1 MVPDMVGISMR
12 IGVLSDTHI
21 HLAEEI
27 PQGIV
32 RAFSNVDLI
41 VHAGDFVDVAVLEGL
56 KRLGEVK
63 AVHGNMDSMNL
74 RDLLPEKE
82 LMVVEGKKIGII
94 HGWGGP
100 EGIELKIRARFDDVD
115 IIIYGHS
122 HRAKIEQ
129 IGNVLFFNPG
139 PGYQSFGIL
148 TIEEDVQG
156 DIIKI

>member
-1 MVPDMVGISMR
+1 MK

-41 VHAGDFVDVAVLEGL
+41 VHAGDFVDVAVLERL

-63 AVHGNMDSMNL
+63 AVYGNMDSMEL
-74 RDLLPEKE
+74 RSLLPEKE
-82 LMVVEGKKIGII
+82 LLVAGGKKIGIT

-100 EGIELKIRARFDDVD
+100 EGIERKIRARFDDVD

-122 HRAKIEQ
+122 HRAKIER
-129 IGNVLFFNPG
+129 IGDVLFFNPG
-139 PGYQSFGIL
+139 PGFHSFGIL
-148 TIEEDVQG
+148 TIEEEVKG
-156 DIIKI
+156 EIMKI

>member
-1 MVPDMVGISMR
+1 MK

-41 VHAGDFVDVAVLEGL
+41 VHAGDFVDVAVLERL

-63 AVHGNMDSMNL
+63 AVYGNMDSMEL
-74 RDLLPEKE
+74 RSLLPEKE
-82 LMVVEGKKIGII
+82 LLVAGGKKIGIT

-100 EGIELKIRARFDDVD
+100 EGIERKIRARFDDVD

-122 HRAKIEQ
+122 HRAKIER
-129 IGNVLFFNPG
+129 IGDVLFFNPG
-139 PGYQSFGIL
+139 PGFHSFGIL
-148 TIEEDVQG
+148 TIEEEVKG
-156 DIIKI
+156 EIIKI